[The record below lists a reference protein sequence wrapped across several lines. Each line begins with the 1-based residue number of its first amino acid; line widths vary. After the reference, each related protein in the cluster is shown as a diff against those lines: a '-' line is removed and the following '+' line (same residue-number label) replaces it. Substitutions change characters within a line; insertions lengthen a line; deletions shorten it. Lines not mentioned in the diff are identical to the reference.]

1 MPKTASGYFCQFQT
15 VQTASRFGFAH
26 IMEAKFFFAALVLN
40 ALSPISGFNQGKE
53 NPTVK
58 TIYDDIAH
66 LTCSASGNR
75 LPSVKWERD
84 GKELTDES
92 LGIVIISWD
101 NGTQVNSHLIIAV
114 NGDERWGKYTCV
126 VSSDG
131 KETRETFVIERG
143 EKGNGDKKLKSVDLI
158 AIGVGFGIT
167 LCLSLMILYYMIQG
181 IRRRKRENP
190 DGEKSVNGEVNSGI
204 DGDTAL

>member
-1 MPKTASGYFCQFQT
+1 M
-15 VQTASRFGFAH
+15 
-26 IMEAKFFFAALVLN
+26 
-40 ALSPISGFNQGKE
+40 
-53 NPTVK
+53 
-58 TIYDDIAH
+58 
-66 LTCSASGNR
+66 
-75 LPSVKWERD
+75 PSVKWERD

-143 EKGNGDKKLKSVDLI
+143 EKGQLQSRQVKR
-158 AIGVGFGIT
+158 T
-167 LCLSLMILYYMIQG
+167 L
-181 IRRRKRENP
+181 
-190 DGEKSVNGEVNSGI
+190 
-204 DGDTAL
+204 

>member
-1 MPKTASGYFCQFQT
+1 MLTQT
-15 VQTASRFGFAH
+15 DSNLQLNIPYLRKLPTIPPSRPSPLARAGKIAISVYSVILHFSRCDTFLSANSTF
-26 IMEAKFFFAALVLN
+26 ISLLFFN
-40 ALSPISGFNQGKE
+40 NIGKE

-58 TIYDDIAH
+58 TIHDDIAH

-143 EKGNGDKKLKSVDLI
+143 EKG
-158 AIGVGFGIT
+158 
-167 LCLSLMILYYMIQG
+167 
-181 IRRRKRENP
+181 
-190 DGEKSVNGEVNSGI
+190 
-204 DGDTAL
+204 

>member
-1 MPKTASGYFCQFQT
+1 MNADLDWFKLATKHISWKLLTIPPSQPSPLVRAEKVAISVCSVILHF
-15 VQTASRFGFAH
+15 SRCDTF
-26 IMEAKFFFAALVLN
+26 
-40 ALSPISGFNQGKE
+40 LSANSTFISLLFNNIGSE

-75 LPSVKWERD
+75 LPSVKWERE

-143 EKGNGDKKLKSVDLI
+143 EKGQLRS
-158 AIGVGFGIT
+158 
-167 LCLSLMILYYMIQG
+167 
-181 IRRRKRENP
+181 
-190 DGEKSVNGEVNSGI
+190 
-204 DGDTAL
+204 

>member
-1 MPKTASGYFCQFQT
+1 MILFFLLTPPSFRYFFNNSG
-15 VQTASRFGFAH
+15 S
-26 IMEAKFFFAALVLN
+26 EK
-40 ALSPISGFNQGKE
+40 S
-53 NPTVK
+53 TVK

-92 LGIVIISWD
+92 LGIVIISWN
-101 NGTQVNSHLIIAV
+101 NGTQINSHLIIAV

-131 KETRETFVIERG
+131 KETRKTFLIERG
-143 EKGNGDKKLKSVDLI
+143 EKGQL
-158 AIGVGFGIT
+158 
-167 LCLSLMILYYMIQG
+167 
-181 IRRRKRENP
+181 RW
-190 DGEKSVNGEVNSGI
+190 
-204 DGDTAL
+204 

>member
-1 MPKTASGYFCQFQT
+1 MILFFRLTPPSFRYF
-15 VQTASRFGFAH
+15 
-26 IMEAKFFFAALVLN
+26 
-40 ALSPISGFNQGKE
+40 FNNIGSE

-143 EKGNGDKKLKSVDLI
+143 EKGQLRS
-158 AIGVGFGIT
+158 
-167 LCLSLMILYYMIQG
+167 
-181 IRRRKRENP
+181 
-190 DGEKSVNGEVNSGI
+190 
-204 DGDTAL
+204 